1 MFSLYENVKSTLYN
15 LAGYEDKLYD
25 LNYEWFD
32 DVLEYI
38 PKNTQRICAQ
48 NIIDNALT
56 STINEFCGKLDNKKL
71 LISLSGGVDSMVL
84 ITILAWFEYDIV
96 AAHINYNNR
105 PESVREQIFL
115 EEWCHYNNIKL
126 YVKSIED
133 IKRNNVKRS
142 DYEAI
147 TKQIRLEF
155 YKEIIEKENIN
166 YVLLAH
172 HKDDIIENIFA
183 NICRGRNILDL
194 AVIREHANISNIN
207 FARPMLPYYK
217 SVIYEFA
224 EKYQVPYFKDTT
236 PDWSIRGKYR
246 NVISPAIED
255 AFTQSTKENLMY
267 MSDQADQWN
276 SLIEKQIIKPFL
288 ENVKYTYS
296 EQDTTVQ
303 FNIQKYADYPIAF
316 WSVILMNIFN
326 NLGHKSPS
334 RKAIETFSNTIKYK
348 LNSTNPK
355 YAIALGNCRCVV
367 CNNNLTIYFTNTK

>member
-1 MFSLYENVKSTLYN
+1 MFSLYENVKTTLYN
-15 LAGYEDKLYD
+15 LAGYEDKLYE
-25 LNYEWFD
+25 LNYQLFN

-38 PKNTQRICAQ
+38 PKNTQRISQQ
-48 NIIDNALT
+48 NIIDNILT
-56 STINEFCGKLDNKKL
+56 STINEFCSKLDNKKL

-84 ITILAWFEYDIV
+84 ITVLCGLGYDIV
-96 AAHINYNNR
+96 AGHINYNNR
-105 PESVREQIFL
+105 HESVREQMFL
-115 EEWCHYNNIKL
+115 EEWCGYNNIKL
-126 YVKSIED
+126 YVKSIDD
-133 IKRNNVKRS
+133 IKRNNIKRS
-142 DYEAI
+142 DYETI
-147 TKQIRLEF
+147 TKKIRLEF
-155 YKEIIEKENIN
+155 YKEIIKKENID

-255 AFTQSTKENLMY
+255 AFTKGTKENLMY
-267 MSDQADQWN
+267 FSDQADQWN
-276 SLIEKQIIKPFL
+276 SLLEKEIIKPFL
-288 ENVKYTYS
+288 ENVKYSYNENTS
-296 EQDTTVQ
+296 TVQ
-303 FNIQKYADYPIAF
+303 FNIEKYANYPIAF

-326 NLGHKSPS
+326 KLAHKSPS

-355 YAIALGNCRCVV
+355 YSIALGNCKCVV

>member
-1 MFSLYENVKSTLYN
+1 MFSLYEKVKSTLYN

-25 LNYEWFD
+25 FKYEWFN

-38 PKNTQRICAQ
+38 PKNTERICQQ

-56 STINEFCGKLDNKKL
+56 SSINQFCTKLDNKKL

-84 ITILAWFEYDIV
+84 ITVLCWLGYDIV
-96 AAHINYNNR
+96 AGHINYNNR
-105 PESVREQIFL
+105 DESVREQVFL
-115 EEWCHYNNIKL
+115 EDWCHYNNIKL

-155 YKEIIEKENIN
+155 YKEIIKKENID

-255 AFTQSTKENLMY
+255 AFTQNTKENLMY
-267 MSDQADQWN
+267 ISDQADQWN
-276 SLIEKQIIKPFL
+276 SLIEKQIIEPFL
-288 ENVKYTYS
+288 QNVKYTYI
-296 EQDTTVQ
+296 ENALTVE
-303 FNIQKYADYPIAF
+303 FNIEKYANYPIAF

-326 NLGHKSPS
+326 KLGHKSPS

-348 LNSTNPK
+348 INSTNPK
-355 YAIALGNCRCVV
+355 YSIALGNCKCVV